1 VPWGKALAGV
11 ALGLWLGP
19 PTQDG
24 EGPPRSTPDDAR
36 DALPWI
42 EVSHDAPPRS
52 PDDAR
57 AQASDGRGS
66 RAGTAPPVC
75 DVACD
80 DGVDPGR
87 QDAPDDDD
95 PQALRVDLRGR
106 VGRIGSRDGVPSAM
120 VLRLDGRG
128 SAETDATGAFALPL
142 PPGKHALAVRA
153 DGYDELRF
161 DVEIVTDRPPKA
173 LDLRLRRSLDGGR
186 FRTVVTPPREPA
198 ASPLTLREQEIK
210 QIPGGQGDPF
220 RVVSS
225 LPGVS
230 PVAGFLPYV
239 VVRGAAPGNTATML
253 DGVRVPL
260 LFHVAAGPAVI
271 HPSFIDIVDFY
282 PSGAPVRLGR
292 FASGV
297 IEGRTRP
304 GRRDRVRGEIDVRLT
319 DAGGMLEI
327 PLSRR
332 VLRGCTTKRW
342 RDCTRRPARG
352 SLAMAGR
359 YSYTGL
365 VLSLIPALNVKLQFW
380 DYQLRLDHD
389 IGRRSTYRAFVYGAY
404 DSFGPRD
411 TGGDSTA
418 PEEGEDTQD
427 TSDAPF
433 ARFQFHRV
441 VQRLTTRLRDDGA
454 VMVQL
459 ATGWEKSGAVA
470 LDSGLWRIAPRVE
483 LDRPL
488 RPGLRL
494 GIGLDQELQFFTA
507 SDPATIQSDFDAEA
521 VGAFLSERFVN
532 ATGLWADLRFTR
544 GLVELRPG
552 VRLDV
557 YTQVGRSPYLFD
569 ARAVTSAVGIDPR
582 LIAREQVHPRW
593 ALRQSIGVYH
603 QPPDSPIPLPGIESF
618 GFERGLQRNL
628 QGTVGYEYR
637 LGKVATLTQDAFAG
651 RLTNLLDYELA
662 ESSDDP
668 QNEIEDFLVDVDGW
682 TYGLETMLKLDPQ
695 PRLFGWAAYTLS
707 RSIREY
713 RLGGTAP
720 STWDQS
726 HILNV
731 VLGWKIS
738 RKWTVGGRIHF
749 HTGRPYTPAV
759 AGSTFESFARARNS
773 RRLPPYAQFDFRIE
787 RTWLRKNVEVN
798 LYLDVTN
805 ATLAT
810 EIFRCAGA
818 ESGDTADEIDAK
830 TSRSIAGCVE
840 PQGLPYILPA
850 LGLRVVL

>member
-24 EGPPRSTPDDAR
+24 EGPSRSTPDEAR
-36 DALPWI
+36 DGLPWI
-42 EVSHDAPPRS
+42 EVRHDESSRVSARDSARDSARAGEDQTPPSDVVPRGDDGADFADGGD
-52 PDDAR
+52 DDAL
-57 AQASDGRGS
+57 
-66 RAGTAPPVC
+66 V
-75 DVACD
+75 
-80 DGVDPGR
+80 
-87 QDAPDDDD
+87 DD
-95 PQALRVDLRGR
+95 PSLPRVELRGR
-106 VGRIGSRDGVPSAM
+106 VGIVGSRDGVPSAT

-128 SAETDATGAFALPL
+128 SAETDETGAFTLPL
-142 PPGKHALAVRA
+142 PPGTHALAIRA
-153 DGYDELRF
+153 DGYDELRI
-161 DVEIVTDRPPKA
+161 DVEIVAGQRPKA

-332 VLRGCTTKRW
+332 VLRGCTAKRW
-342 RDCTRRPARG
+342 RDCTKRPARG
-352 SLAMAGR
+352 SLAIAGR

-389 IGRRSTYRAFVYGAY
+389 VGKRSTYRAFVYGAY

-411 TGGDSTA
+411 AGDPSA
-418 PEEGEDTQD
+418 EDGEDTNA
-427 TSDAPF
+427 SNAPF

-470 LDSGLWRIAPRVE
+470 LDSGLWRISPRVE

-488 RPGLRL
+488 RPGVRL
-494 GIGLDQELQFFTA
+494 GLGLDQEFQFFTA
-507 SDPATIQSDFDAEA
+507 SDPASIQSDFDAEA

-552 VRLDV
+552 LRLDV
-557 YTQVGRSPYLFD
+557 YSQIGRSPYLFD
-569 ARAVTSAVGIDPR
+569 ARAVTSAVGLDPR

-593 ALRQSIGVYH
+593 ALRQSIGLYH

-637 LGKVATLTQDAFAG
+637 LGKVATLTQDAFVG

-707 RSIREY
+707 RSVRDY
-713 RLGGTAP
+713 RLGGIAP

-738 RKWTVGGRIHF
+738 RKWTVGGRVHF